1 MTREASIQI
10 SGLKELEKNL
20 LALQKEYGGKA
31 GAQAMRPAVTAAIR
45 PLEDRVIETT
55 PVDEGTL
62 VGSVKR
68 RVGEVTKDMRS
79 YSSTMYKSSTVLAG
93 RVGYF
98 GNRVYK
104 RAISVE
110 YGTVDMAAQ
119 HTLERAFDSE
129 ARGMAKRFGDTLGKA
144 IERKAK
150 ALHRKQTKG

>member
-1 MTREASIQI
+1 MTREASIEI
-10 SGLKELEKNL
+10 RGLRELEQAL
-20 LALQKEYGGKA
+20 LALQKEYGGKV

-55 PVDEGTL
+55 PVDQGAL

-68 RVGEVTKDMRS
+68 RVGAVTRDMRS
-79 YSSTMYKSSTVLAG
+79 YSSTMYKSSTILAG

-98 GNRVYK
+98 GNHVYK

-110 YGTVDMAAQ
+110 YGTVNMAAQ

-129 ARGMAKRFGDTLGKA
+129 VRGMAKRFGDTLGKA

-150 ALHRKQTKG
+150 ALHKKQMKG